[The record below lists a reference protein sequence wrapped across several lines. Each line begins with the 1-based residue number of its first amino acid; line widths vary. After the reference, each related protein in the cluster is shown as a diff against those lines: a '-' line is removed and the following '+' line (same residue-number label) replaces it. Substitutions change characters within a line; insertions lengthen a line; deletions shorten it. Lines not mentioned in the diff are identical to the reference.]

1 MKACRYCAEQIQD
14 AAVLCRFCGRPQQ
27 PAQSERDSFAMYA
40 MAGFFVFAAALV
52 IAYAATHEEL
62 AKSFYRHTIAAF
74 TSGAGSKAGADTLS
88 ATYTPPPPPPP
99 PPPPLVAEVIDT
111 PALRLEPGQFEWDGV
126 KLDDPRPCRLTGHI
140 TVLDGGSHDVD
151 VFLVDE
157 DGLENFRHNNSF
169 SAYLQHRRTSAV
181 TLDVPLE
188 GFKQYYLI
196 VSNTFSVFTPK
207 LVAIENVKG
216 TCGGFTELVPTSDGG
231 E

>member
-1 MKACRYCAEQIQD
+1 
-14 AAVLCRFCGRPQQ
+14 
-27 PAQSERDSFAMYA
+27 MYA
-40 MAGFFVFAAALV
+40 MAGFFVFALAVV

-62 AKSFYRHTIAAF
+62 AKSFYQHTIGAF
-74 TSGAGSKAGADTLS
+74 ASGAKTKAGADTL
-88 ATYTPPPPPPP
+88 ATTYTPPPPPP

-111 PALRLEPGQFEWDGV
+111 PALRLEPGHFEWDGV

-157 DGLENFRHNNSF
+157 DGLENFRHGNAF
-169 SAYLQHRRTSAV
+169 DAYLHHRRTSAV
-181 TLDVPLE
+181 TLDVPVE

-196 VSNTFSVFTPK
+196 VSNTFSVFTSK
-207 LVAIENVKG
+207 LVAIKNVRG
-216 TCGGFTELVPTSDGG
+216 ICGDVQELVPNSDGV